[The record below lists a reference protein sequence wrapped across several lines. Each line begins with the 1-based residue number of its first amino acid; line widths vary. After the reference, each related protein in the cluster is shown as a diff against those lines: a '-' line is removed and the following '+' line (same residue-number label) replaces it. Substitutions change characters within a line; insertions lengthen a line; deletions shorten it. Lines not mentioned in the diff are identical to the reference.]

1 MVSKTPEA
9 FRNITEVSSMLSVPT
24 HVLRFWETRFTQLK
38 PIKRNG
44 GRRYYRP
51 EDIILLKRIQEL
63 LYDEGYTIKGA
74 QQVLKSFTKPKQDEA
89 VAVLSVAGNPA
100 TPDNTSGIVPET
112 ASHSPVSA
120 NMSSST
126 HQNIAKAITILKE
139 AQTRL
144 NSLK

>member
-1 MVSKTPEA
+1 MVSKTAEA

-74 QQVLKSFTKPKQDEA
+74 QQVLKSFIKPKQDEA

-100 TPDNTSGIVPET
+100 SPDNTSGIVPET
-112 ASHSPVSA
+112 ASHAAASA
-120 NMSSST
+120 NISSST
-126 HQNIAKAITILKE
+126 HHNIAKAITILKE

>member
-63 LYDEGYTIKGA
+63 LYDEGYTIKG
-74 QQVLKSFTKPKQDEA
+74 L
-89 VAVLSVAGNPA
+89 
-100 TPDNTSGIVPET
+100 
-112 ASHSPVSA
+112 
-120 NMSSST
+120 
-126 HQNIAKAITILKE
+126 
-139 AQTRL
+139 
-144 NSLK
+144 